1 MYEDSLNSQEQ
12 SITNQLVLKF
22 NKMLKSGNY
31 IYFDSNEIEKIIDYY
46 VEKKDEKKIQYAFNL
61 YEKLYPFSQQLK
73 IKKAQCLLFFDKA
86 SDAHKILEEVQST
99 NNEEYLF
106 TLASVYS
113 KLNKHKESIRIF
125 EKLLNLNNDSEEIL
139 TILANEYQKIYDY
152 SKSADLLEKLL
163 LKNINYMNWYS
174 YIITCELSKDLNRS
188 LCFMKNYLKSKPYDY
203 KVWFYLGVIYQKMDF
218 HLKAIESYDFSI
230 CIKEDYVPAYI
241 NKAESLAE
249 IGYYQKA
256 IDCYKETFQFNEPDA
271 ISYFEL
277 GELYE
282 KMDNLDEAKLYYYKC
297 IKKDENF
304 AEAWYILALILDLQE
319 SPIEASYHINKA
331 IDINSSNIDYLFTYA
346 QINEKIGFIKE
357 AEIAYKKVLEI
368 DESDSE
374 SWLNYSNLLYK
385 NNNTIEAIEVLKKG
399 VKLNPK
405 NAELSYKLS
414 IYLFNSG
421 NEIQALSFFE
431 KALSIDYDLHKY
443 FLYKYPNLK
452 DDKNLLHLLSK
463 YEK

>member
-1 MYEDSLNSQEQ
+1 MFEDSLNSQEQ
-12 SITNQLVLKF
+12 RITNQLVSKF

-31 IYFDSNEIEKIIDYY
+31 IYFDSYDIEKIIDYY
-46 VEKKDEKKIQYAFNL
+46 VEKKNEKKIQYAFNL

-73 IKKAQCLLFFDKA
+73 IKKAQYLLFFDKV
-86 SDAHKILEEVQST
+86 SEAHKILKEVQST
-99 NNEEYLF
+99 KNEEYLF

-113 KLNKHKESIRIF
+113 KLNKHKESIRLF
-125 EKLLNLNNDSEEIL
+125 EILLNLNKDSEEIL
-139 TILANEYQKIYDY
+139 SILANEYQKIYNY

-163 LKNINYMNWYS
+163 LNNINDINWHS
-174 YIITCELSKDLNRS
+174 YIITCEVSKDLNRS
-188 LCFMKNYLKSKPYDY
+188 LYFMKNYLKSKPYDY
-203 KVWFYLGVIYQKMDF
+203 KVWFYLGIIYQKMDN
-218 HLKAIESYDFSI
+218 HLEAIESFDFSI
-230 CIKEDYVPAYI
+230 CIKEDYIPAYI
-241 NKAESLAE
+241 NKAESLSE

-256 IDCYKETFQFNEPDA
+256 IDSYKETFQFNEPDA
-271 ISYFEL
+271 ISYFEI

-282 KMDNLDEAKLYYYKC
+282 KMDNLEKAKLYYYKC

-304 AEAWYILALILDLQE
+304 AEAWYILALILDFQE
-319 SPIEASYHINKA
+319 LHNEASYHINRA
-331 IDINSSNIDYLFTYA
+331 IDINSSNIDYLFAYA
-346 QINEKIGFIKE
+346 QINEKIGLIKE

-374 SWLNYSNLLYK
+374 SWLSYSNLLFK
-385 NNNTIEAIEVLKKG
+385 NNYTGEAIEVLKKG

-421 NEIQALSFFE
+421 YEIQALSFFE

-443 FLYKYPNLK
+443 FLHKFPNLK